1 MAPGLFLTR
10 PHTLT
15 VAGAAQEWADQELSG
30 CASLTLPFQWSVSAV
45 TCFPFH
51 QGAGNALLAPV
62 TSAAIVAAMRL
73 EIVLLSGPR
82 IYIDNETLNLDLTGF
97 SKL

>member
-1 MAPGLFLTR
+1 LTR
-10 PHTLT
+10 PHALT
-15 VAGAAQEWADQELSG
+15 VAGAAQEWAEPELAG
-30 CASLTLPFQWSVSAV
+30 HTLSPPFQCSVSAV

-62 TSAAIVAAMRL
+62 TSAVIVAAMRL
-73 EIVLLSGPR
+73 EIALLSGPR